1 MYLHTLRREKRYA
14 LIPWPMVLLCGTGV
28 NEGKAWKV
36 NGRHQIYVYDKEK
49 GESRINSIEDV
60 ASGRYFYDF
69 SLKDLSARQTMD
81 LSHEDAEGINVDA
94 KLRIIEKALSI
105 GTEGPYSDY

>member
-1 MYLHTLRREKRYA
+1 
-14 LIPWPMVLLCGTGV
+14 MVLLLCGTGV

-105 GTEGPYSDY
+105 GIKGPYSDY